1 MLQLVGSMF
10 KWWPFLFDHTS
21 HIQENYLFTNFF
33 SAEKSWW
40 NFLICNYGQIA
51 FLVETGFDHF
61 FSRTKIFFETKSDLL
76 LLLLFSNFNPN
87 LRPSVDRDRDF
98 GFRLETISGSNRSR
112 ARMRSLCTTSH
123 LLVPIFDLLTIL
135 KENLVHSNFW
145 CTTATFIHSNISI

>member
-1 MLQLVGSMF
+1 MVAISIWPHITYPRKFRLYKFFFCGKVVVKFFDLQLRSNR
-10 KWWPFLFDHTS
+10 
-21 HIQENYLFTNFF
+21 IF
-33 SAEKSWW
+33 SG
-40 NFLICNYGQIA
+40 NGLRP
-51 FLVETGFDHF
+51 F
-61 FSRTKIFFETKSDLL
+61 FSRTKIFFRDKVRSSSS
-76 LLLLFSNFNPN
+76 LFSNFNPN

-123 LLVPIFDLLTIL
+123 LLFPIFDLLTIL